1 MNCSTGIS
9 SNLSMLWL
17 FLQHI
22 CQSMTTP
29 SKEKFYS
36 GTSNVVL
43 PVPNK
48 QCYPQEFQDKSRLCY
63 YGSLFNSVEVNSTFY
78 KLPLAKTVAKWA
90 GEVPAGFRFTFKLW
104 QEITHLKGQQFD
116 PEHVSRFMNIINQA
130 GEKKGCLLV
139 QFPPSVVFSPV
150 LLGNVLNE
158 IALGNPEHCWQVAVE
173 FRHKSWYQDVT
184 YEMLDQHLATM
195 VLHDLPASAAPI
207 HIGEAD
213 FLYLRFHGPNGGY
226 RGSYDDEFLY
236 EYAQYVKEWM
246 EDGKTVY
253 AYFNNTMGE
262 AVQNLITLNKY
273 VYAKD

>member
-1 MNCSTGIS
+1 
-9 SNLSMLWL
+9 MLWL

-90 GEVPAGFRFTFKLW
+90 GEVPAGFLFTFKLW

-236 EYAQYVKEWM
+236 EYTQYIKEWM

-273 VYAKD
+273 VNAKD